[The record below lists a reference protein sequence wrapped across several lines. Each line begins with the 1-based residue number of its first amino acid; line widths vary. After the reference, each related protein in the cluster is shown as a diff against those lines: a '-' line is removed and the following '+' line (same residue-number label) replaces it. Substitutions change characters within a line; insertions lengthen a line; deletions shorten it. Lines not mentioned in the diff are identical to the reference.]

1 MTASSVITRS
11 LIVVELRSS
20 ESENKVGVVGVLRPK
35 LVGRLKSTL
44 MKTVQFGSGR
54 TTAQDDVVLEW
65 P

>member
-20 ESENKVGVVGVLRPK
+20 ESENKVGVVGVLCSK
-35 LVGRLKSTL
+35 LAGRLKSTL

-54 TTAQDDVVLEW
+54 ITAQDGVVLEW